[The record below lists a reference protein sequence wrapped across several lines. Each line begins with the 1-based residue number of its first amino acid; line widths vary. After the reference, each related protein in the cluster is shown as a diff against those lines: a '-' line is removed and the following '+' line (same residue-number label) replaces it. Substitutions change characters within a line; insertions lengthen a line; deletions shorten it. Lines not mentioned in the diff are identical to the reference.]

1 MTSLSNGIT
10 REKILNINDTL
21 RINNLHKKE
30 LNFKFV
36 IIGDFGVGKLCNFFF
51 FWYVQLKN
59 MMYENKNVT
68 ILS

>member
-36 IIGDFGVGKLCNFFF
+36 IIGDFGVGKLCIFFF
-51 FWYVQLKN
+51 FGMFNLK
-59 MMYENKNVT
+59 
-68 ILS
+68 I